1 VAGRSGDRD
10 RDRDRQK
17 RGPKDLGRRGGKKR
31 PCIFC
36 KDKIAWVDYKD
47 ANLLRRFL
55 SDRGKI
61 RARRVTGN
69 CQQHQREVAVA
80 IKTSRELAL
89 LPYTQR
95 TVSERGPGRGPRGAG
110 GPPRGD
116 RGPRRDDA
124 GDADVVAIDLGGDE
138 DSDVT
143 LADVVDVDDAVL
155 GNDEE
160 SV

>member
-124 GDADVVAIDLGGDE
+124 DVDVVAIDLGDE
-138 DSDVT
+138 DSDAT
-143 LADVVDVDDAVL
+143 LADVVEDIVL
-155 GNDEE
+155 E
-160 SV
+160 SDGESA